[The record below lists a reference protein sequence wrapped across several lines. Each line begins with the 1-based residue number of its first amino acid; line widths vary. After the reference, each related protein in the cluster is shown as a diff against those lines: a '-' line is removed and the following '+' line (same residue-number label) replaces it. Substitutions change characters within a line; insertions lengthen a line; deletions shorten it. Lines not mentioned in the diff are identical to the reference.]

1 MSSKNLKFRQIELV
15 EAIATQKNISRAANN
30 LNMTQPGLTRALQGL
45 EMQLGV
51 KLFDRLP
58 GGLNPTVF
66 AEPFL
71 QRSARIRQEIQ
82 QTKLELRRLK
92 RFSVGELVTSSG
104 VMAAET
110 WLHKAISKLS
120 RRYPAIRVSL
130 NQSTAEPTPDY
141 VLGGRADIGL
151 TEIGDLRSNPL
162 LETEFVG
169 RLECHFVC
177 RAGHPLDHDRDPT
190 IDELRRYPF
199 AGRVGIQRHMAI
211 FNGDPGE
218 LGLFES
224 NSGDLLPAITISTL
238 SGIIQIIRDN
248 NAISIIPP
256 DLIKRE
262 IDDGT
267 LVSLGRAH
275 TPDLFHLIGFVTLNG
290 RPANPAL
297 TAFKEMVRQVELER
311 QK

>member
-130 NQSTAEPTPDY
+130 NQSAAEPTPDS
-141 VLGGRADIGL
+141 VLG
-151 TEIGDLRSNPL
+151 
-162 LETEFVG
+162 
-169 RLECHFVC
+169 
-177 RAGHPLDHDRDPT
+177 
-190 IDELRRYPF
+190 
-199 AGRVGIQRHMAI
+199 
-211 FNGDPGE
+211 
-218 LGLFES
+218 
-224 NSGDLLPAITISTL
+224 
-238 SGIIQIIRDN
+238 
-248 NAISIIPP
+248 
-256 DLIKRE
+256 
-262 IDDGT
+262 
-267 LVSLGRAH
+267 
-275 TPDLFHLIGFVTLNG
+275 
-290 RPANPAL
+290 
-297 TAFKEMVRQVELER
+297 
-311 QK
+311 